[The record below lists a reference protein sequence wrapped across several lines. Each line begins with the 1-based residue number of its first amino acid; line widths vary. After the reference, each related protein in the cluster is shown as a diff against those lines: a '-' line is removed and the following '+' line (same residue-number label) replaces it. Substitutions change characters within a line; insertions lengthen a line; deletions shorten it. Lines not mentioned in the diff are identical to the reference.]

1 VYSREISAQIIPGGI
16 DKEKHGDIIREITEL
31 TSRSRRQIPAA
42 NSKEFLEKI
51 VDDKDYRRFLVSPN
65 ALLPLTK

>member
-1 VYSREISAQIIPGGI
+1 MYSREISAQIIPGGI
-16 DKEKHGDIIREITEL
+16 DNEKHGDIIREITEL

-51 VDDKDYRRFLVSPN
+51 VDDKDYRRLLVSPN